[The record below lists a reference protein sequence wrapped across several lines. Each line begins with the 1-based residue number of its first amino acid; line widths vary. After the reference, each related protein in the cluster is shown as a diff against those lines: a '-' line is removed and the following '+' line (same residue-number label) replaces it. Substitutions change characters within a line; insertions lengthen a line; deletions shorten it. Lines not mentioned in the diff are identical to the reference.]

1 MFREEGAASKRKRK
15 EEDAALSREEVV
27 AIMGAIG
34 LEVRGRRGD
43 GLAASMGYGELSRLF
58 ESDEPSFDEVK
69 SAFAVF
75 DNDHDGFI
83 SAVDLQFVLAR
94 LGVVE
99 DAVTCHAMIVA
110 AGGNCCD
117 GRMNLTQF
125 LQLLENGLRSD
136 TGGGR
141 AKRSCLHRD

>member
-1 MFREEGAASKRKRK
+1 M
-15 EEDAALSREEVV
+15 

-83 SAVDLQFVLAR
+83 SAADLQFVLAR

-117 GRMNLTQF
+117 GRMDLTQF